1 MVSTGA
7 ASRLQAIAIAIATF
21 TPAMAIALATFSRP
35 ALAVLG
41 SGGTG
46 AAGAASSGQ
55 EETCMAL
62 GSGSCGGRRHHHRV
76 RRCVGWQEGHDRW
89 LHADHRGSSVAGW
102 DHRTHL
108 HPSNDIAPN
117 HHSGSTTAPPTT
129 APPTTVDTS
138 AAALQFKSG
147 EGVQNLQ
154 QFTVPASSKGWV
166 LTYMYNCSNRAKP
179 ESANG
184 AGATGS
190 GTFIV
195 DIDGYGSDSATTDE
209 GPSAQGTGGG
219 ATDTYHDTGTFALEI
234 NSDCRWTVRVAAIPK

>member
-1 MVSTGA
+1 M
-7 ASRLQAIAIAIATF
+7 AT
-21 TPAMAIALATFSRP
+21 
-35 ALAVLG
+35 
-41 SGGTG
+41 
-46 AAGAASSGQ
+46 
-55 EETCMAL
+55 
-62 GSGSCGGRRHHHRV
+62 
-76 RRCVGWQEGHDRW
+76 GHDRW

-117 HHSGSTTAPPTT
+117 HHSVDHGTPHDGTAGPRSTRRRRR
-129 APPTTVDTS
+129 
-138 AAALQFKSG
+138 LQFKSG